1 MLLYNYIYFLGVFCY
16 FSSETRIGDKKLSMD
31 LYAKRVFP
39 RTISYHLYFLCIS
52 EVWSMLYQS
61 VGRAQSKECYFMFT
75 FIFGIYLFL
84 AVFHR
89 KISVFI
95 IFMSFSDELSNFR
108 NRILT
113 NQNSELV
120 IKNRQ

>member
-1 MLLYNYIYFLGVFCY
+1 MLLYNYIYFLGIFCY

-75 FIFGIYLFL
+75 FIFGILHLFL
-84 AVFHR
+84 GFICFLLFFIEKLVFL
-89 KISVFI
+89 
-95 IFMSFSDELSNFR
+95 SFSCLFLMNYQIFATEY
-108 NRILT
+108 
-113 NQNSELV
+113 
-120 IKNRQ
+120 